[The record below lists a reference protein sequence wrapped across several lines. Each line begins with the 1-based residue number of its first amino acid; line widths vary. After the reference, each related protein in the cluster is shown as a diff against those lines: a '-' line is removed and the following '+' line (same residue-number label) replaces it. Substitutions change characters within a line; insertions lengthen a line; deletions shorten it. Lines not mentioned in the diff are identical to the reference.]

1 MIYKKSNLNRI
12 VILGSNS
19 FIASSLKKKC
29 IENNVKFLSISRK
42 RLNLNS
48 SKTPIKLV
56 KILKPKDTVVFVAA
70 VAPVKNLNMLSYNLK
85 MCENIYKSLV
95 KIKNLNH
102 LIYVSSDAVYSDSK
116 KKITEKSQTVPN
128 SLHGFMHLMREKILE
143 NLNCTKCFV
152 RPTLVYG
159 ENDPHN
165 GYGPNQFIRNA
176 QSNKNITLFGKG
188 EEMRDHINVDDVGN
202 IIYEIAKYKVSG
214 VINAVSGNL
223 ISFRDIA
230 KKIKKIY
237 PKIKIKNIKR
247 NGPMPHNG
255 YRAFDNSFLKKKLKK
270 ISLTKLSFWIKEKK
284 RYKPL

>member
-48 SKTPIKLV
+48 SKASIKLV
-56 KILKPKDTVVFVAA
+56 KIFKPKDTVVFVAA
-70 VAPVKNLNMLSYNLK
+70 AAPVKNLNMLSYNLK

-102 LIYVSSDAVYSDSK
+102 LIYVSSDAVYSDSR

-176 QSNKNITLFGKG
+176 QNNKNITLFGKG

-214 VINAVSGNL
+214 VINAVSGSI
-223 ISFRDIA
+223 ISFHDIA
-230 KKIKKIY
+230 KKIKEIY

-247 NGPMPHNG
+247 NGPIPHNG

>member
-48 SKTPIKLV
+48 SKTSIKLI

-70 VAPVKNLNMLSYNLK
+70 AAPVKNLNMLSYNLK

-102 LIYVSSDAVYSDSK
+102 LIYVSSDAVYSDSR

-176 QSNKNITLFGKG
+176 QNNKNITLFGKG

-214 VINAVSGNL
+214 VINAVSGSL
-223 ISFRDIA
+223 ISFHDIA